1 MALDSTPP
9 WLNVGPQSFG
19 DAAATGARLDLAR
32 QQADTEAAQNQL
44 RLSIQKTQSDRD
56 FALQSE
62 QHALDAEVKRTQL
75 RMAGA
80 QMARKFQAQ
89 QQYQQLVAGGM
100 EPPQAMLR
108 VGPALGVNMVGAG
121 QLAHWGTPPPPPS
134 MVTIGGKQFA
144 QYNRTLHPIKQG
156 PSWQDE
162 DIDGN
167 HFQRNTET
175 NELKPV
181 SHGGGMNA
189 PGAVTPQTKLRIN
202 VLQNRIKTN
211 AGLDS
216 LGQNPKIQSQILKD
230 QQEIDQLTGGGQ
242 EGQDDDQQQ
251 SSPAAAPGGNPQSPI
266 QMQWNPTLKR
276 YMMPRQ

>member
-1 MALDSTPP
+1 MADLGNTPP

-75 RMAGA
+75 QMASA

-134 MVTIGGKQFA
+134 MVTIGGKDFA
-144 QYNRTLHPIKQG
+144 QYNRTLHPIKTG
-156 PSWQDE
+156 ETWQDE

-167 HFQRNTET
+167 HFQRNTKT

-189 PGAVTPQTKLRIN
+189 PGAVTSQTKLRIN
-202 VLQNRIKTN
+202 VLQARIKQNT
-211 AGLDS
+211 AADLTGD
-216 LGQNPKIQSQILKD
+216 NPKLQAAILADSQELD
-230 QQEIDQLTGGGQ
+230 RLTGGGD
-242 EGQDDDQQQ
+242 QDGSQQPPASAPSGAPSATSRFKIVAVDQ
-251 SSPAAAPGGNPQSPI
+251 
-266 QMQWNPTLKR
+266 
-276 YMMPRQ
+276 